1 MRIGI
6 YGFGN
11 LGRGAVMA
19 ALKRADTQVVGVFTR
34 RDPAA
39 VARQTD
45 VRVYPAEDVYEF
57 ADQIDVLL
65 NCGGS
70 KTDLPEST
78 PRLSACFNVADTFD
92 DHEKIGQHLARTDEA
107 ARRHGKL
114 SLVAAGWDPGLFS
127 LFRAYAAGLAP
138 GAEIATFWGP
148 GVSQGHTQALKRI
161 PGVADAVQFT
171 VPDKERM
178 QAFLRGA
185 KAPTAYEAHKRVCL
199 ISAPKEDEARIEREV
214 KAMPG
219 YFAGYDTRVEFLE
232 AGTLLRKK
240 TPIHGGSVLA
250 RYRTG
255 ARAGDE
261 TLHLAQL
268 RLSLGSNPEFTGAVL
283 VGFAHA
289 LAVLAGRGETGART
303 VLDLPAALLFG
314 GTDPAAP
321 LHFL

>member
-11 LGRGAVMA
+11 LGRGAAQA

-34 RDPAA
+34 RDPALFA
-39 VARQTD
+39 EQTEA
-45 VRVYPAEDVYEF
+45 RVYPAEDVYEF

-92 DHEKIGQHLARTDEA
+92 DHERIGLHLARTDEA

-127 LFRAYAAGLAP
+127 LFRAWAAGLFP
-138 GAEIATFWGP
+138 ETELATFWGP

-161 PGVADAVQFT
+161 SGVADAVQFT

-185 KAPTAYEAHKRVCL
+185 PAPSAYEAHKRVCL
-199 ISAPKEDEARIEREV
+199 INAPKENEARIEREV
-214 KAMPG
+214 KSMPG
-219 YFAGYDTRVEFLE
+219 YFAGYDTRVEFLSSE
-232 AGTLLRKK
+232 MLLRKK

-250 RYRTG
+250 RCRTG
-255 ARAGDE
+255 EGPGHD
-261 TLHLAQL
+261 TLHLAQF

-289 LAVLAGRGETGART
+289 LAALAVRGETGART
-303 VLDLPAALLFG
+303 VLDLPPALLFG
-314 GTDPAAP
+314 ETAPAAA